1 MEDEADA
8 EEVDVVEVFVR
19 DGSAGVE
26 SVLEPLHMR
35 GDVGVAWEVALVDA
49 CAVDVETGVGEV
61 GVDGD
66 VGVCERGSRWLWWWL
81 FMGGV
86 SAGSSEGW
94 KDWSGGSFDGHH
106 SQSCVLLDRR

>member
-1 MEDEADA
+1 MVLGVGRVEDEADA
-8 EEVDVVEVFVR
+8 EEVDVVEVFVG

-66 VGVCERGSRWLWWWL
+66 IGVCERGS
-81 FMGGV
+81 
-86 SAGSSEGW
+86 
-94 KDWSGGSFDGHH
+94 
-106 SQSCVLLDRR
+106 